1 MALFPGTQHCIVNR
15 TWLNGP
21 PSLLPEILPADSR
34 FAEVV
39 HVHRVD
45 SEHRVLA
52 VDGLSQQV
60 LCCRRDASGF
70 RPRAPGRRPHPH
82 P

>member
-1 MALFPGTQHCIVNR
+1 MEADSFYVARFPGTRHCVVNR
-15 TWLNGP
+15 TWLGGL

-39 HVHRVD
+39 HGHRVD

-52 VDGLSQQV
+52 ADGLSQQV
-60 LCCRRDASGF
+60 LCCR
-70 RPRAPGRRPHPH
+70 
-82 P
+82 